1 MQTSSSTATATSP
14 GDTSTVA
21 RAPWLRLL
29 PEDGIFAVLL
39 LVIMVYTTVSSIQSV
54 SPAWAPGLSILTAT
68 TGIGLLAGYLCV
80 QQGLL
85 PEILVQAVL
94 VAFGCFFSFMQTAD
108 AVLNG
113 NRTALLHHIR
123 TWFHQAVILHEASD
137 DNVVFLLFLAIL
149 SFLLAFITVWL
160 VLRTRRP
167 WLAALANGVVLLINL
182 NSTADE
188 KAIVFLVI
196 FVLATLLLL
205 VRFTLSENMRQW
217 RTRGL
222 RFSPDLSW
230 DFMQAGSLFAVVVLL
245 VAYLLPAA
253 QPNAFLQNTWNSPQ
267 SPWQGVVN
275 VWQTLFNG
283 VTGGGPNGNGAGLF
297 NGGLQLTGTVNL
309 PTTVELQY
317 TPSGAGDDISQ
328 YLMTQTY
335 DTYDGKNTWHASS
348 NTSTQRYAKGV
359 IQQPTLPTAPYNAT
373 TYVITLDQPQGNRL
387 FTPGSEPQTFD
398 VPAAVAIQRSSS
410 IPISWTSTQFQGAG
424 TKYTARGYV
433 SAATIAQL
441 RGVPYPKDTSGL
453 DSNTST
459 PQYPANLLAIYLD
472 NSGDAT
478 VPTNVAELARQVTQ
492 GTTNMYD
499 AASKLE
505 VYLQHNYK
513 YSLQN
518 PNPPDNQDAISWF
531 LFKEGQGFC
540 TYFASAMALMARSVG
555 MPARVVAGYAAGSYD
570 GHANAYIVR
579 GTQSHVWTQIYFA
592 GYGWINFEP
601 TSSFTSF
608 SRASNTGTTPGVT
621 ASPGTG
627 GTPDPTQ
634 SGAGHRKPVDT
645 GADSTS
651 PNAQRNVV
659 LVDVGLSV
667 SVIILLVLLALA
679 FFMVWWRLLYRGL
692 SPVAMAFARVARL
705 ERGQELPR
713 RAPKHPMNTRNTLGA
728 SCLVSDQLSVTYPSS
743 THVNAG
749 VVDCP
754 LRKLASFHVYT
765 SRCSAPCHASSYNG
779 CDRCQAPSCLADC
792 AAYATGGTKRTVRG
806 PSRT

>member
-1 MQTSSSTATATSP
+1 MQTSRSTALATGS

-29 PEDGIFAVLL
+29 PEDGLFAVLL
-39 LVIMVYTTVSSIQSV
+39 LVIIVYTTVSSIQSV

-68 TGIGLLAGYLCV
+68 TGIGLLAGYICV
-80 QQGLL
+80 QQGRL
-85 PEILVQAVL
+85 PEMLVQIVF
-94 VAFGCFFSFMQTAD
+94 VAFGCFFAFTQTAD

-113 NRTALLHHIR
+113 NRAALLQHIR
-123 TWFHQAVILHEASD
+123 NWFHQAVILHEASD
-137 DNVVFLLFLAIL
+137 DNNVFLLFLAIL

-182 NSTADE
+182 NSTVDE
-188 KAIVFLVI
+188 KAVVFLVI

-217 RTRGL
+217 RARGL

-230 DFMQAGSLFAVVVLL
+230 DVMQAGSLFAVVVLL
-245 VAYLLPAA
+245 LAYLLPAA
-253 QPNAFLQNTWNSPQ
+253 QPNAVLQNTWNSPQ
-267 SPWQGVVN
+267 SPWQGVIN

-283 VTGGGPNGNGAGLF
+283 VAGGGLNGNGAGLF

-309 PTTVELQY
+309 PTTVELHY

-335 DTYDGKNTWHASS
+335 DTYDGKNTWRASS
-348 NTSTQRYAKGV
+348 NTSTQRYARGV
-359 IQQPTLPTAPYNAT
+359 VQEPTLPTAPYNAT
-373 TYVITLDQPQGNRL
+373 TYVITLDQPQSNRL

-398 VPAAVAIQRSSS
+398 VPAVVAIERSSS

-433 SAATIAQL
+433 SAATIDQL

-453 DSNTST
+453 DSKTSP
-459 PQYPANLLAIYLD
+459 PQYPADLLTIYLD

-478 VPTNVAELARQVTQ
+478 IPANVSELARQVTQ

-505 VYLQHNYK
+505 EYLQHNYR

-518 PNPPDNQDAISWF
+518 PNPPDGQDAISWF
-531 LFKEGQGFC
+531 LFTERQGFC

-608 SRASNTGTTPGVT
+608 SRAINTGTTPGVT
-621 ASPGTG
+621 PSPGTG
-627 GTPDPTQ
+627 GTPEATQ
-634 SGAGHRKPVDT
+634 SGTGRKKPVDT
-645 GADSTS
+645 STDSTS

-659 LVDVGLSV
+659 LVDVGLSL
-667 SVIILLVLLALA
+667 SVIILLALLALA

-705 ERGQELPR
+705 GTWAGAPPRGSQTPDEYAEHLGRVVPGQRPALRDLSQLYARERWGGGLPTANAGELPR
-713 RAPKHPMNTRNTLGA
+713 LYEQVQRSISRIIMQRLRHAPGA
-728 SCLVSDQLSVTYPSS
+728 VLS
-743 THVNAG
+743 G
-749 VVDCP
+749 G
-754 LRKLASFHVYT
+754 LRRIRYGRHKT
-765 SRCSAPCHASSYNG
+765 
-779 CDRCQAPSCLADC
+779 DRSM
-792 AAYATGGTKRTVRG
+792 
-806 PSRT
+806 S